1 MRLFSL
7 ALVLSVL
14 AGATLAQTLPSDQR
28 ASALGGLRP
37 LASAD
42 AAQPW
47 TGVGRLDTGIS
58 FCSATLISERLV
70 LTAAHCLHNTDTGAR
85 IPDVAL
91 TFQAGLRNGRPEA
104 LRGVRR
110 SFVPTAYRFDASPD
124 LDGIAQDMALLELEL
139 PVRSNGIAPLATGRS
154 VSRAAKYPSCPTA
167 PSGRRMPPSRKAVS
181 CWRATGRYACCRATS
196 CRAVPAHR

>member
-7 ALVLSVL
+7 AVVLSVL
-14 AGATLAQTLPSDQR
+14 TGADPCTDLASDQR
-28 ASALGGLRP
+28 ANALGGLRP

-47 TGVGRLDTGIS
+47 TGVGRLDTGVS
-58 FCSATLISERLV
+58 FCSATLISDRLV

-110 SFVPTAYRFDASPD
+110 SFVPPAYRFDLARSRRD
-124 LDGIAQDMALLELEL
+124 RAGHGAARTGIAGAVERDRPARHRA
-139 PVRSNGIAPLATGRS
+139 V
-154 VSRAAKYPSCPTA
+154 VSR
-167 PSGRRMPPSRKAVS
+167 GDAVTVVS
-181 CWRATGRYACCRATS
+181 YGAEREAHASIEEGCLVLESHGPVGCCRATS
-196 CRAVPAHR
+196 CRAVPARR